1 MEQEIIKVGIAG
13 FTGYTGLEL
22 LRILSKHPKV
32 KITSLSSSTHYDK
45 YLYDVLDFANIENIK
60 ITKELE
66 DVDVVFL
73 ALPHEASLD
82 QVPFYA
88 SKNVKI
94 IDLSGAFRLKDKNI
108 FKEYYNLEYK
118 LEHESIVKEVVYG
131 LPELFREGIRKANI
145 VSNPGCY
152 PTAVILGV
160 LPIVKNTSYRKP
172 IIVNAVSG
180 VSGAGA
186 KLKQEFHFPYME
198 QNAFYYGIG
207 KHRHTPEMSLYLGLE
222 VQFSPMVIPASRGMI
237 ANIKLFDI
245 EEMDFKALYE
255 DFYKDEPFV
264 KLTDKPPHTK
274 WVIGTNMCYIYIYY
288 HKSLK
293 MLEIISAIDN
303 LGKGASSQAVQNMN
317 IMFGLEET
325 LGIDKFPVIP

>member
-22 LRILSKHPKV
+22 LRILSKHPKI
-32 KITSLSSSTHYDK
+32 KITSLSSTTHYDK
-45 YLYDVLDFANIENIK
+45 YLYDVLGFSNIENIK
-60 ITKELE
+60 ITKELG

-73 ALPHEASLD
+73 ALPHEGSLE

-88 SKNVKI
+88 SKNVKV
-94 IDLSGAFRLKDKNI
+94 IDLSGAFRLKDKDV
-108 FKEYYNLEYK
+108 FKEYYGLEYK
-118 LEHESIVKEVVYG
+118 KEHEPILQKVVYG
-131 LPELFREGIRKANI
+131 LPELFREDIKKASI
-145 VSNPGCY
+145 ISNPGCY

-160 LPIVKNTSYRKP
+160 LPVVKKLSYRKP
-172 IIVNAVSG
+172 ITVNAVSG

-186 KLKQEFHFPYME
+186 KLKQEFHFPHME
-198 QNAFYYGIG
+198 QNAFYYAIG
-207 KHRHTPEMSLYLGLE
+207 KHRHTPEMSLYLGID

-245 EEMDFKALYE
+245 EDLDFKNLYE
-255 DFYKDEPFV
+255 EFYKDEPFIKIV
-264 KLTDKPPHTK
+264 DKPPHTK
-274 WVIGTNMCYIYIYY
+274 WTIGTNMCYIYFYY

-293 MLEIISAIDN
+293 TLEVISAIDN

-325 LGIDKFPVIP
+325 LGLDTFPVIP

>member
-22 LRILSKHPKV
+22 LRILSKHPNV
-32 KITSLSSSTHYDK
+32 KIASLSSSTHYDK
-45 YLYDVLDFANIENIK
+45 HLQDVLEFCPLENIK
-60 ITKELE
+60 ITKELQDI
-66 DVDVVFL
+66 DVAFL
-73 ALPHEASLD
+73 ALPHEASLE

-88 SKNVKI
+88 SKNIKV
-94 IDLSGAFRLKDKNI
+94 IDLSGAFRLKDNEI

-118 LEHESIVKEVVYG
+118 KEHETLLDSVVYG
-131 LPELFREGIRKANI
+131 LPELFRQKIKNAQV

-152 PTAVILGV
+152 PTAVMLGV
-160 LPIVKNTSYRKP
+160 LPILKKTNYKKP
-172 IIVNAVSG
+172 IYVNAISG

-198 QNAFYYGIG
+198 QNAFYYSIG
-207 KHRHTPEMSLYLGLE
+207 KHRHTPEMSLYLGVE
-222 VQFSPMVIPASRGMI
+222 VNFSPMVIPASRGMI

-245 EEMDFKALYE
+245 EELDFKSIYE
-255 DFYKDEPFV
+255 DFYQTESFV
-264 KLTDKPPHTK
+264 KLVDKPPHTK
-274 WVIGTNMCYIYIYY
+274 WVVGTNMCYIYIHY

-293 MLEIISAIDN
+293 TLEVISAIDN

-317 IMFGLEET
+317 IMFGLEEAIG
-325 LGIDKFPVIP
+325 LDKFPLIP

>member
-32 KITSLSSSTHYDK
+32 KITSLSSSTQHGK
-45 YLYDVLDFANIENIK
+45 YLYEILEFSTLENIK

-73 ALPHEASLD
+73 ALPHEASLE

-88 SKNVKI
+88 SKNIKV
-94 IDLSGAFRLKDKNI
+94 IDLSGAFRLKDKNL
-108 FKEYYNLEYK
+108 FKEYYDLEYRP
-118 LEHESIVKEVVYG
+118 EHEPILQRVVYG
-131 LPELFREGIRKANI
+131 LPELFREDIKTASV

-160 LPIVKNTSYRKP
+160 LPVLKKTSYRKP
-172 IIVNAVSG
+172 LVVNAVSG

-207 KHRHTPEMSLYLGLE
+207 KHRHTPEMALYLGVD

-245 EEMDFKALYE
+245 EELDFRSLYE
-255 DFYKDEPFV
+255 EFYKDEPFV
-264 KLTDKPPHTK
+264 KIVDRPPHTK
-274 WVIGTNMCYIYIYY
+274 WTVGTNMCYIYIHY

-293 MLEIISAIDN
+293 TLEIISAIDN

-317 IMFGLEET
+317 IMFGFEET
-325 LGIDKFPVIP
+325 LGLDAFPVIP